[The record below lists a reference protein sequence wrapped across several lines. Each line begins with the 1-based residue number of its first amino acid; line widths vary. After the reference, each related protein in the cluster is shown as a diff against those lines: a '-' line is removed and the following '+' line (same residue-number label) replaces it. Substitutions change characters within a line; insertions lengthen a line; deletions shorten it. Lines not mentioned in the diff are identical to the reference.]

1 MQVPE
6 HVVSFYVATCGQN
19 GPGLGSDEK
28 EIILLVY
35 VILEAATGQIIG
47 TKQILVRPDGTFV
60 KDRTT
65 STSSDASHTAG
76 GASPP
81 PLTNTSFQDSGNNS
95 TCSGSSNHLN
105 STSNSINSSSLNITN
120 NSSTP
125 TSPNTSISNCTT
137 STPSINS
144 NTSTTSNVN
153 NVTGTINNNT
163 IINSN
168 NNNNITNGP
177 TSLLTSDIIE
187 QLPIAMAQAAGKPLQ
202 EAIEEFD
209 EYLRSLSLVDTDFKI
224 ITDGQLPLRQ
234 CLHREAC
241 VKDIELPLYY
251 NKFSDLRKEYNNYK
265 SGDLSRALVPV
276 KDVKKM
282 LQMPVVPI
290 VQSIGEIMS
299 ELNLTSVEE
308 TDFYIR
314 ESRDMVSVIQHL
326 LRSGHKFTAS
336 ETVSLVLEPGIC
348 SIDDEIDGNCI
359 VRARGLPWQS
369 SDQDIAKFFRGLNVA
384 KGGVALC
391 LSPLGR
397 RNGEALIRFISQ
409 EHRDMALKR
418 HKHHIG
424 NRYIEVYRA
433 TGEDFLSVAGGASN
447 EAQAFLS
454 KGAQVIIRMRGLPY
468 DCTAKQVLDFFTT
481 GDQPCNVLDNSE
493 GVLFVKKPDGRATG
507 DAFVLFASES
517 DAPKALSRH
526 RESIGQRYI
535 ELFRSTTAEV
545 QQVLNRSLDPKTYE
559 PNHQPPLIAQL
570 PPMQLSLLPQ
580 HLITS
585 GTTKNCIR
593 LRGLPYEALVEH
605 ILHFLDDFA
614 KHIIFQGV
622 HMVINAQGQPSGEA
636 FIQMDSEESA
646 RLCAQR
652 KHHQFMVFGKKYRY
666 IEVFQCSG
674 DDMNMVLNGGLQ
686 SPVPAAHPHPHL
698 AGGKQPSLLSP
709 GASVLGPPFG
719 HFGPFPPPPG
729 PLLAAPH
736 RAHHPHGPTHPAAAP
751 PPPPPHAAAFY
762 PHPVVYWPYPSPPVS
777 PTTYFNQ
784 PTHSP
789 THVPGSHGPPMY
801 SLDYIT
807 TVPPTNYAN
816 PQPSPLSPPNVAIP
830 PNATN
835 GLILTPSKGGGGGP
849 MTLVTPKQYP
859 AAVVQG
865 SPTAV
870 TPTIIHPNNYHHHKN
885 SKVVTVTQ
893 QQAVVTK
900 LSPTAAVSAPAPA
913 STIRPTHNNNV
924 YHQHYGSPPP
934 PVKPQITLSQQTP
947 PTTTEVTPPN
957 APVIVTTPTTPIS
970 PAAAG
975 QNAVT
980 PVIVHNKPLLAI
992 ETNTPATTTGECNAN
1007 LKASVKITKITTKNS
1022 TKTAPPTSNGVVT
1035 PPPAPPTLVTTNR
1048 CVELYSA

>member
-47 TKQILVRPDGTFV
+47 TKQILVRPEGTFV

-65 STSSDASHTAG
+65 STSSDASNTAS
-76 GASPP
+76 SPP
-81 PLTNTSFQDSGNNS
+81 LAITYADSVNNS
-95 TCSGSSNHLN
+95 SCSSSNNLN
-105 STSNSINSSSLNITN
+105 STNNSINSLNITN

-125 TSPNTSISNCTT
+125 TSPTTTNNNNNNNINASNTSIP
-137 STPSINS
+137 STP
-144 NTSTTSNVN
+144 TSAT
-153 NVTGTINNNT
+153 TINNNNT
-163 IINSN
+163 IVN
-168 NNNNITNGP
+168 NNNIITNGP
-177 TSLLTSDIIE
+177 TSLAPVDIIE
-187 QLPIAMAQAAGKPLQ
+187 LPIAVAQAAGKPLQ

-209 EYLRSLSLVDTDFKI
+209 DYLRSLSLYDTDFKI

-241 VKDIELPLYY
+241 VKEIALPSYY
-251 NKFSDLRKEYNNYK
+251 NRFSDLRKEFSIYK

-276 KDVKKM
+276 KDIKRI
-282 LQMPVVPI
+282 LQMPATTLP
-290 VQSIGEIMS
+290 QSIGEIMK
-299 ELNLTSVEE
+299 ELNITSVDDNE
-308 TDFYIR
+308 FYIR
-314 ESRDMVSVIQHL
+314 ESRDMVSAIQHL
-326 LRSGHKFTAS
+326 LKAGHKFTAN

-433 TGEDFLSVAGGASN
+433 TGDDFLSVAGGASN

-468 DCTAKQVLDFFTT
+468 DCTAKQVLDFFTN
-481 GDQPCNVLDNSE
+481 GENPCNVLDNTE

-507 DAFVLFASES
+507 DAFVLFANES
-517 DAPKALSRH
+517 DAPKALARH

-570 PPMQLSLLPQ
+570 PTMQLSLLPQ

-686 SPVPAAHPHPHL
+686 SPVPAAHAHPHL
-698 AGGKQPSLLSP
+698 GAGKQPSLLSP
-709 GASVLGPPFG
+709 GMLAQQPPANAQTISPHTHAHTHAHAHALQSPPSVAAAVAALSQPPQLAVPATAQTVSVAAGGLSPYMAATAPPAAVPHPSLAQTAAAAAQNAAAAVAGSLTNHSNQLPVHTASASAVSPQAAMTFPFNLSL
-719 HFGPFPPPPG
+719 PPPPTAATAAANSALIAQQQAQFIAQHN
-729 PLLAAPH
+729 LLARQQAAAAASVAEQQQMYTNVNHLFMQQQNAAAAAAAMGQASASAAGQPQFVFMPRPYFQPFPLGYMPAQQSYQFAGVMH
-736 RAHHPHGPTHPAAAP
+736 QPPAATATSGM
-751 PPPPPHAAAFY
+751 HAAAAAAA
-762 PHPVVYWPYPSPPVS
+762 V
-777 PTTYFNQ
+777 N
-784 PTHSP
+784 
-789 THVPGSHGPPMY
+789 
-801 SLDYIT
+801 
-807 TVPPTNYAN
+807 AA
-816 PQPSPLSPPNVAIP
+816 NVA
-830 PNATN
+830 
-835 GLILTPSKGGGGGP
+835 
-849 MTLVTPKQYP
+849 
-859 AAVVQG
+859 
-865 SPTAV
+865 
-870 TPTIIHPNNYHHHKN
+870 
-885 SKVVTVTQ
+885 
-893 QQAVVTK
+893 
-900 LSPTAAVSAPAPA
+900 
-913 STIRPTHNNNV
+913 
-924 YHQHYGSPPP
+924 
-934 PVKPQITLSQQTP
+934 
-947 PTTTEVTPPN
+947 
-957 APVIVTTPTTPIS
+957 
-970 PAAAG
+970 AAASLPHSMKRSYE
-975 QNAVT
+975 NAFQQE
-980 PVIVHNKPLLAI
+980 A
-992 ETNTPATTTGECNAN
+992 NAA
-1007 LKASVKITKITTKNS
+1007 ASAAKRVLTR
-1022 TKTAPPTSNGVVT
+1022 PPGNFYQFYNPGI
-1035 PPPAPPTLVTTNR
+1035 
-1048 CVELYSA
+1048 

>member
-47 TKQILVRPDGTFV
+47 TKQILVRPEGTFV

-65 STSSDASHTAG
+65 STSSDASNTAS
-76 GASPP
+76 SPP
-81 PLTNTSFQDSGNNS
+81 LAITYADSVNNS
-95 TCSGSSNHLN
+95 SCSSSNNLN
-105 STSNSINSSSLNITN
+105 STNNSINSLNITN

-125 TSPNTSISNCTT
+125 TSPTTTNNNNNNNINASNTSIP
-137 STPSINS
+137 STP
-144 NTSTTSNVN
+144 TSAT
-153 NVTGTINNNT
+153 TINNNNT
-163 IINSN
+163 IVN
-168 NNNNITNGP
+168 NNNIITNGP
-177 TSLLTSDIIE
+177 TSLAPVDIIE
-187 QLPIAMAQAAGKPLQ
+187 LPIAVAQAAGKPLQ

-209 EYLRSLSLVDTDFKI
+209 DYLRSLSLYDTDFKI

-241 VKDIELPLYY
+241 VKEIALPSYY
-251 NKFSDLRKEYNNYK
+251 NRFSDLRKEFSIYK

-276 KDVKKM
+276 KDIKRI
-282 LQMPVVPI
+282 LQMPATTLP
-290 VQSIGEIMS
+290 QSIGEIMK
-299 ELNLTSVEE
+299 ELNITSVDDNE
-308 TDFYIR
+308 FYIR
-314 ESRDMVSVIQHL
+314 ESRDMVSAIQHL
-326 LRSGHKFTAS
+326 LKAGHKFTAN

-433 TGEDFLSVAGGASN
+433 TGDDFLSVAGGASN

-468 DCTAKQVLDFFTT
+468 DCTAKQVLDFFTN
-481 GDQPCNVLDNSE
+481 GENPCNVLDNTE

-507 DAFVLFASES
+507 DAFVLFANES
-517 DAPKALSRH
+517 DAPKALARH

-570 PPMQLSLLPQ
+570 PTMQLSLLPQ

-686 SPVPAAHPHPHL
+686 SPVPAAHAHPHL
-698 AGGKQPSLLSP
+698 GAGKQPSLLSP

-719 HFGPFPPPPG
+719 HFGPFPPPG
-729 PLLAAPH
+729 PILASPH
-736 RAHHPHGPTHPAAAP
+736 RAPHHPHGPTHP
-751 PPPPPHAAAFY
+751 PPHPAAFY
-762 PHPVVYWPYPSPPVS
+762 PHPLVYWPYPSPPVS

-789 THVPGSHGPPMY
+789 THVPGSHGPPM
-801 SLDYIT
+801 
-807 TVPPTNYAN
+807 
-816 PQPSPLSPPNVAIP
+816 
-830 PNATN
+830 
-835 GLILTPSKGGGGGP
+835 
-849 MTLVTPKQYP
+849 
-859 AAVVQG
+859 VVF
-865 SPTAV
+865 SRLYT
-870 TPTIIHPNNYHHHKN
+870 
-885 SKVVTVTQ
+885 
-893 QQAVVTK
+893 
-900 LSPTAAVSAPAPA
+900 
-913 STIRPTHNNNV
+913 R
-924 YHQHYGSPPP
+924 
-934 PVKPQITLSQQTP
+934 
-947 PTTTEVTPPN
+947 
-957 APVIVTTPTTPIS
+957 
-970 PAAAG
+970 
-975 QNAVT
+975 
-980 PVIVHNKPLLAI
+980 
-992 ETNTPATTTGECNAN
+992 C
-1007 LKASVKITKITTKNS
+1007 
-1022 TKTAPPTSNGVVT
+1022 
-1035 PPPAPPTLVTTNR
+1035 TTNKLR
-1048 CVELYSA
+1048 